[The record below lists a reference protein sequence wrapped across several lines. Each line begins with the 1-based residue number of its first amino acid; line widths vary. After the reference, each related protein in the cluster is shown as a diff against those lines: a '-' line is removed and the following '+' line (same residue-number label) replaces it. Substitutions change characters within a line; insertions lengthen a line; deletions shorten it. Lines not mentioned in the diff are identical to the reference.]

1 MSTPPPTPQPP
12 KPEAVTPGSVITTH
26 PLLGVAGVLLG
37 AMIATC
43 TGRLISV
50 GLADLRGALH
60 LGVDE
65 ASWISTAF
73 NAALMFVGPFSV
85 YLGGLLGARRVLLAC
100 ASLFTL
106 ISLLLPFSPNLQ
118 TMLFLLVL
126 AGLTAGTFYPL
137 TLSFVLRNLPMRY
150 VLVGIAMYAVDI
162 LITTNVAT
170 SLQAWYM
177 DHLSWHW
184 IFWNGA
190 VLTPIMMVLIYFGIP
205 WQPLPQ
211 PKEGQPRPNW
221 RGFLYASFGFSLLYI
236 ALDQGQRLDWLRSG
250 TIVGLVV
257 AAIFLLLAS
266 AARHLIL
273 PNPLINFRFLARRN
287 TLLLTGVLVLFRF
300 VLLATVITIPSYLAS
315 VQGYRALQTGPV
327 LLWVAIPQLVLG
339 ILAIYLLKYIDARL
353 ILATGFALVGAA
365 CIMNASVTSVWS
377 GNNFWLSQLVM
388 ALGLALSF
396 NALVGSLI
404 LEVVN
409 TGALSR
415 PIDVLTFAGYFQTTR
430 LLGGQFGTAFMQHFI
445 PAREQFHSNM
455 LGLSV
460 QLGQQATNQRLAR
473 LTAGMASQSTSS
485 AAAAQKAALILGL
498 QVRQQ
503 AFTLAIADSFLLVA
517 WAAVCCLV
525 IVACM
530 ASVPTQ
536 FRHVMTAPV
545 KSA

>member
-85 YLGGLLGARRVLLAC
+85 YLGGLLGARRVLLGC

-106 ISLLLPFSPNLQ
+106 ISLLLPFSPNL
-118 TMLFLLVL
+118 TIMLVLLVL

-190 VLTPIMMVLIYFGIP
+190 ALTPVMMVLIHFGIP

-250 TIVGLVV
+250 TIVGLV
-257 AAIFLLLAS
+257 AAAVFLLLAS
-266 AARHLIL
+266 AARHFIL

-460 QLGQQATNQRLAR
+460 QLGEQATNQRLAR
-473 LTAGMASQSTSS
+473 LTAGMASQSTGS